1 MVLLKFVL
9 LLIPVVL
16 FYLYRR
22 LRWLRFEQYKDF
34 PQLPADLLWGH
45 MKVINEVRRAPGQH
59 LGQHSDYF
67 MYEMVKRAGHPPIL
81 MLDTR
86 PANYAMCVVTSH
98 AIAEQMSRPSP
109 AFKYGTLKTPNFADF
124 IPLIGSKSL
133 LILEGEQWKGLRRKF
148 NPGFA
153 PTHLMTLLPKILE
166 KTSFFIRRL
175 DKAAQSGDVVHMDN
189 ICVDLTFD
197 IIGSVVLDVDL
208 NAQLLGL
215 GAEGAEEDPIL
226 KSMRYLL
233 EEYENAD
240 PLAELNPIRKLRQ
253 IMRGKRFDAAIK
265 KAIVAKF
272 SELKKHPSYGEKSR
286 SEKGRSV
293 VALALQD
300 QDELKPAALQ
310 ETADQIKTFMFA
322 GHDTTS
328 TTLQWA
334 FYELSRSPNA
344 LAKACNELDEVL
356 GPNADPKVVA
366 DTLIARGEEVLQH
379 LTYLSAIIKETLRL
393 YPPAGSAKIAP
404 VGSNFHVHDDD
415 GHSWLV
421 DGVVLYNCHFIIGR
435 DPKVYGADAEY
446 FVPERWL
453 GDGGDVDTSEKTNI
467 YHEPEKDK
475 SPHRD
480 ERRIPPAAWR
490 PFERGPRSCIGQE
503 LANLE
508 TRVILALTVRRYR
521 FEKVGMGALDL
532 GVDGK
537 PTINE
542 WGQYNT
548 VDQLVNRRQITA
560 KPLDRMQ
567 ARIHFR

>member
-1 MVLLKFVL
+1 MALLKFVL
-9 LLIPVVL
+9 LLTPFVL
-16 FYLYRR
+16 YYLYRR

-34 PQLPADLLWGH
+34 PQLPSDLLWGH
-45 MKVINEVRRAPGQH
+45 MKLMNEVRTEPGQH
-59 LGQHSDYF
+59 PRRHSDYF
-67 MYEMVKRAGHPPIL
+67 MYELVKRAGHPPL
-81 MLDTR
+81 LLLDAR
-86 PANYAMCVVTSH
+86 PVNFAMCVVTSH

-109 AFKYGTLKTPNFADF
+109 TFKYGALKTPNFSDF
-124 IPLIGSKSL
+124 VPLIGSESL
-133 LILEGEQWKGLRRKF
+133 LILEGEHWKRLRRKF

-153 PTHLMTLLPKILE
+153 PAHLMTLLPKILE

-175 DKAAQSGDVVHMDN
+175 DKAARSGDVVHMDS

-233 EEYENAD
+233 EEYENAN
-240 PLAELNPIRKLRQ
+240 PVAELNPIRKLRR

-265 KAIVAKF
+265 NAIKSKF

-334 FYELSRSPNA
+334 FYELSRSPDA
-344 LAKACNELDEVL
+344 LAKVCNELNEVL
-356 GPNADPKVVA
+356 GPNADPKAVA
-366 DTLIARGEEVLQH
+366 DALLSRGEEALQR

-415 GHSWLV
+415 GRSWLV
-421 DGVVLYNCHFIIGR
+421 DGIVLYSCHFIIGR

-446 FVPERWL
+446 FVPDRWL
-453 GDGGDVDTSEKTNI
+453 GDGGDVDTSEKTNV
-467 YHEPEKDK
+467 YNESGKEKV
-475 SPHRD
+475 SHGD
-480 ERRIPPAAWR
+480 EKRIPPAAWR

-508 TRVILALTVRRYR
+508 TRVILASTVRRYR

-537 PTINE
+537 PTANE
-542 WGQYNT
+542 WGQYTT
-548 VDQLVNRRQITA
+548 VEQMVNRRQITA
-560 KPLDRMQ
+560 KPLDGMQ
-567 ARIHFR
+567 TRIYFR